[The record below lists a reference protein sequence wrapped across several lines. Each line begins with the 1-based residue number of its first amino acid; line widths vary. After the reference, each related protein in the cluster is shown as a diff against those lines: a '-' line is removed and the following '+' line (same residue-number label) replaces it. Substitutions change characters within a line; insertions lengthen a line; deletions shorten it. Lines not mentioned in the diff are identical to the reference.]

1 MQSNYPN
8 KAMEPQAT
16 KAELPQAPKPSAPLQ
31 EFSFTG
37 DDTRPRVTIKAETRE
52 EAERK
57 YEELCKLK
65 PNE

>member
-8 KAMEPQAT
+8 KAMEPQST
-16 KAELPQAPKPSAPLQ
+16 KAELPQAPKQGAPLQ

-37 DDTRPRVTIKAETRE
+37 DETRPRMTIKAETRE

-57 YEELCKLK
+57 YEELCKLNN
-65 PNE
+65 NE